1 MTSLREAAVR
11 WSRPARDHLRAGVI
25 APLRGLP
32 KTLLAA
38 DNVVRTVTPFT
49 PLLGLA
55 RSLLAAATLATLL
68 ATPHTQLFF
77 RSVNYPDGVTCD
89 RPLSAGSLFC
99 LFRGD
104 TGWIAMSIAIAVLLL
119 VLSGFL
125 PALTAL
131 PHWWV
136 AWSFNMTSPV
146 PDGGDQVS
154 AVLTLLL
161 LPLLLGDRRLN
172 HWQADR
178 RYTSR
183 TIAVKVLAY
192 SALILIWVQV
202 CVIYFHAAVGKFA
215 VEEWANGTVL
225 WYWFHDPTFAPAEPL
240 RSMLLWIVGSDV
252 GAAVLAYGSLLTEL
266 LLAFALVANQRF
278 RSVMLVVGVLF
289 HLSIAVSFGLW
300 SFSVTMTAALLLY
313 LVRPR
318 PDSAALPDSSASSTT
333 VAATGKTG
341 TDART
346 PKAAVLTA
354 PPTKGDDLHAHDRVP
369 TL

>member
-1 MTSLREAAVR
+1 MTVRNAAAR
-11 WSRPARDHLRAGVI
+11 LFRPVLEHLRAGIVV
-25 APLRGLP
+25 PLRRLP
-32 KTLLAA
+32 GAFLAA
-38 DNVVRTVTPFT
+38 DEAVGTITPFT

-55 RSLLAAATLATLL
+55 RSLLAAATLATLV
-68 ATPHTQLFF
+68 ATPHAQLFF
-77 RSVNYPDGVTCD
+77 RSTNYPDGVTCD

-99 LFRGD
+99 IWRGD
-104 TGWIAMSIAIAVLLL
+104 LGWIAVLIAIIVLLA

-136 AWSFNMTSPV
+136 AWSFNMTSPI

-172 HWQADR
+172 HWHVDR
-178 RYTSR
+178 RYASR
-183 TIAVKVLAY
+183 PIAVKVLAY
-192 SALILIWVQV
+192 SALVLVWIQV

-240 RSMLLWIVGSDV
+240 RSVMLWIVGSGL
-252 GAAVLAYGSLLTEL
+252 GAALLAYGSLLTEL
-266 LLAFALVANQRF
+266 LLAFALVANQRI
-278 RSVMLVVGVLF
+278 RSIMLIVGLLF
-289 HLSIAVSFGLW
+289 HLGIAVTFGLW
-300 SFSVTMTAALLLY
+300 SFSLIMTAALLLY

-318 PDSAALPDSSASSTT
+318 PDMAMLFDRFDSSTT
-333 VAATGKTG
+333 SAHTGKTG
-341 TDART
+341 TDT
-346 PKAAVLTA
+346 PTQKVAAPSA
-354 PPTKGDDLHAHDRVP
+354 PPTKGDDQHAHDRVP

>member
-1 MTSLREAAVR
+1 MMSVR
-11 WSRPARDHLRAGVI
+11 DAMARPFRPVRDHLRAGVLV
-25 APLRGLP
+25 PLRRLP
-32 KTLLAA
+32 GSILAA
-38 DNVVRTVTPFT
+38 DEVVRTVTPFT

-55 RSLLAAATLATLL
+55 RSLLAAATLATLV
-68 ATPHTQLFF
+68 ATPHAQLFF

-89 RPLSAGSLFC
+89 RPLSVVSLFC

-104 TGWIAMSIAIAVLLL
+104 AGWIAVTIAIVVLLA

-125 PALTAL
+125 PAVTAL

-136 AWSFNMTSPV
+136 AWSFNMTSPI

-172 HWQADR
+172 HWQVDTGYA
-178 RYTSR
+178 SR
-183 TIAVKVLAY
+183 AIAVKALAY
-192 SALILIWVQV
+192 SALVLIWIQV

-215 VEEWANGTVL
+215 VEEWTNGTVL

-240 RSMLLWIVGSDV
+240 RSVMLWIVASGL

-266 LLAFALVANQRF
+266 LLAFALVANQRL
-278 RSVMLVVGVLF
+278 RSILLIVGVLF
-289 HLSIAVSFGLW
+289 HLGIAVSFGLW

-313 LVRPR
+313 LIRPR
-318 PDSAALPDSSASSTT
+318 LEPATLRDSPDPSTT
-333 VAATGKTG
+333 VADTGKTG
-341 TDART
+341 TDALT
-346 PKAAVLTA
+346 KEAAVPTA